1 QRELANPNSFE
12 NIGAQYKAKALN
24 MSGNNDV
31 EKMIKYGD
39 VNGNMAFLS
48 EMLDDNDKPLF
59 ETKSAIDKIDK
70 DNKIYEQQLKSGS
83 ITPEQFDAHKK
94 ENDKKA
100 IELNTQYVQQM
111 QKRNSSIDDEIK
123 QSEQKLARGYD
134 MKMLGAQPY
143 SVQLTKQ
150 EIDSEKKKIKQLTDL
165 KNDVLIDINNPVK
178 SLEKHDGYVQAEKQG
193 LIPTN
198 ATNSQKVKIYSYIL
212 VDKAKKLATELGYNP
227 NDVKSLIGDELGSNT
242 PKMWWEQ
249 LKSLVVGSS
258 DKERE
263 YIHTMAE
270 LQAIA
275 PIAILNKNNLT
286 LNEGYTSNLV
296 SSFRKSV
303 APLFVRNQ
311 IATDEDRNT
320 LTKEAF
326 NKAGVND
333 GVSQA
338 YTDRQAT
345 TEKESKT
352 LGKTVA
358 RTTGDVVGIGVKIGL
373 INPILDIPAAG
384 IEMAVG
390 KPVLSGLNKALSTSK
405 EVQALEA
412 EALLKAGET
421 ATKASEIASIDKA
434 KKVLDI
440 AKVVTE
446 KLPNNFLTRTIYN
459 TTKAGVVHEIQ
470 GRVNKELEGF
480 ANFEVGAV
488 NHLIGMPLNTLGQ
501 VAIRLFGKDA
511 PAFVSQ
517 VVHAVQAG
525 TSMTATMAGMT
536 VVNDAKESESFDAF
550 KEKMNEQFG
559 TADKKLRFIAENF
572 LLGLTMHA
580 ANISTLSGLF
590 NANYT
595 KLYESLKPEEKAKVD
610 EFVKSVNEDANDF
623 ESETKD
629 AVEIVK
635 DENHIPIT
643 KDAEVEDAIKPAT
656 DGSKLNDIGEGEYKE
671 FIDNGKVAP
680 ERLNNI
686 AEKVKN
692 KEDLSERE
700 KAIFADKTAEIN
712 DIIKNGSTNNQQIKD
727 ETKIT
732 PIKPVE
738 QGQQNNDGTGLSE
751 TPKEE
756 VEGVSGSALKDVE

>member
-1 QRELANPNSFE
+1 MVGTIKI
-12 NIGAQYKAKALN
+12 IG
-24 MSGNNDV
+24 GR
-31 EKMIKYGD
+31 
-39 VNGNMAFLS
+39 MAYR
-48 EMLDDNDKPLF
+48 D
-59 ETKSAIDKIDK
+59 
-70 DNKIYEQQLKSGS
+70 
-83 ITPEQFDAHKK
+83 
-94 ENDKKA
+94 
-100 IELNTQYVQQM
+100 
-111 QKRNSSIDDEIK
+111 
-123 QSEQKLARGYD
+123 
-134 MKMLGAQPY
+134 
-143 SVQLTKQ
+143 
-150 EIDSEKKKIKQLTDL
+150 
-165 KNDVLIDINNPVK
+165 
-178 SLEKHDGYVQAEKQG
+178 
-193 LIPTN
+193 
-198 ATNSQKVKIYSYIL
+198 
-212 VDKAKKLATELGYNP
+212 
-227 NDVKSLIGDELGSNT
+227 
-242 PKMWWEQ
+242 W
-249 LKSLVVGSS
+249 
-258 DKERE
+258 E

-270 LQAIA
+270 LQAIE

-286 LNEGYTSNLV
+286 LNEGYTCNLV

-352 LGKTVA
+352 LGKTVS
-358 RTTGDVVGIGVKIGL
+358 RTAGDVVGIGVKIGL
-373 INPILDIPAAG
+373 INRILDIPAAG

-390 KPVLSGLNKALSTSK
+390 KPILSGLNKALSTSK

-488 NHLIGMPLNTLGQ
+488 NHLIGMPINTLGQ

-580 ANISTLSGLF
+580 ANIST
-590 NANYT
+590 T
-595 KLYESLKPEEKAKVD
+595 EYETAYEATEAIIKIALTTDHKIEEFK
-610 EFVKSVNEDANDF
+610 
-623 ESETKD
+623 
-629 AVEIVK
+629 
-635 DENHIPIT
+635 
-643 KDAEVEDAIKPAT
+643 
-656 DGSKLNDIGEGEYKE
+656 
-671 FIDNGKVAP
+671 
-680 ERLNNI
+680 
-686 AEKVKN
+686 
-692 KEDLSERE
+692 
-700 KAIFADKTAEIN
+700 IFAEHELSDAY
-712 DIIKNGSTNNQQIKD
+712 
-727 ETKIT
+727 
-732 PIKPVE
+732 V
-738 QGQQNNDGTGLSE
+738 GLADVLGKG
-751 TPKEE
+751 KEN
-756 VEGVSGSALKDVE
+756 V